1 MKRRVGVFSALL
13 SLLCVLSCASP
24 TATTPPSGGNPAS
37 RVQRTLVIM
46 IAVELPTL
54 ATKPLQETSA
64 TARAAGARET
74 LNANLVYLDE
84 RALPQPF
91 LAEAL
96 PELNTDTWRLYP
108 DGKMETV
115 YRLKPKLTWHDGQPL
130 TAEDF
135 VFSHRV
141 HSTPEL
147 GGADILG
154 FRSIESV
161 LAPDPGTVL
170 IRWKESYVDAGEV
183 GGSVLPPMPRHIL
196 EQPYRE
202 SSGITF
208 LGLPFWTSQYI
219 GAGPWKLER
228 LEPGAFFEGSAFDGF
243 VFGRPKIDRVRVI
256 YQPDSNVAVANLL
269 AGEAHFS
276 STVLHGEE
284 GITLER
290 GWADNKAG
298 VVLWETDI
306 GKGQD
311 IQQRPEYAVPTELA
325 SDKRVRQ
332 ALALALDRQE
342 LTEVVT
348 AGHGVFREIFSHA
361 GVDYYDAL
369 LREVPTR
376 YPYDPRRA
384 EQLLQQ
390 AGFRRGADSGW
401 LTPVGDRF
409 TLEQWYL
416 TGATNEKDSAII
428 VNTLRRFG
436 IEASSNLWGI
446 TRTSQEERTRQSGMF
461 GGNMELT
468 ATKYHTR
475 SIARPENRFTGTN
488 RYGFSHPDLDRFA
501 DAFAT
506 ALDRSARI
514 NFLAQMERVAME
526 WLPGV
531 PTYWTAVI
539 TAHATSL
546 TGPVK
551 SQVPDAGGTPR
562 IWTWEWTS

>member
-1 MKRRVGVFSALL
+1 
-13 SLLCVLSCASP
+13 
-24 TATTPPSGGNPAS
+24 
-37 RVQRTLVIM
+37 M

-74 LNANLVYLDE
+74 LNAELIYLDE
-84 RALPQPF
+84 RALPQPY

-96 PELNTDTWRLYP
+96 PELGTDTWRVLP
-108 DGKMETV
+108 DGKMETI
-115 YRLKPKLTWHDGQPL
+115 YRLRSNLTWHDGQPL

-141 HSTPEL
+141 HATPEL
-147 GGADILG
+147 GGAEALG

-161 LAPDPGTVL
+161 AAPDPRTVL
-170 IRWKESYVDAGEV
+170 IRWKESFVDAGQV
-183 GGSVLPPMPRHIL
+183 GGAVLPAMPRHIL
-196 EQPYRE
+196 EQPYEERTGT
-202 SSGITF
+202 SF
-208 LGLPFWTSQYI
+208 LGLPFWTSQYV
-219 GAGPWKLER
+219 GAGPWKLDR
-228 LEPGAFFEGSAFDGF
+228 HEPGAFFEGVAFDGF

-311 IQQRPEYAVPTELA
+311 IQQRPEYAVPTQLA
-325 SDKRVRQ
+325 SDHRVRQ
-332 ALALALDRQE
+332 ALMFALDRKE

-348 AGHGVFREIFSHA
+348 AGRGVFREIFTHA
-361 GVDYYDAL
+361 GVDYYDTM
-369 LREVPTR
+369 LRLVPQR
-376 YPYDPRRA
+376 YPHDPRRA
-384 EQLLQQ
+384 QQLLED
-390 AGFRRGADSGW
+390 AGFRRGADGAW
-401 LTPVGDRF
+401 LTPTGEPF

-416 TGATNEKDSAII
+416 TGATNEKDSVII
-428 VNTLRRFG
+428 VDTFRRFG
-436 IEASSNLWGI
+436 IDATSNLWGI
-446 TRTSQEERTRQSGMF
+446 SRSSQEERTRQAGLF

-468 ATKYHTR
+468 AAKYHSR
-475 SIARPENRFTGTN
+475 SIARAENRFTGAN
-488 RYGFSHPDLDRFA
+488 RYGFSHPDLDRFS

-506 ALDRSARI
+506 ALDRSERTQH
-514 NFLAQMERVAME
+514 LAAMERVVME
-526 WLPGV
+526 YLPGI

-539 TAHATSL
+539 TAHASTL
-546 TGPVK
+546 KGPVK
-551 SQVPDAGGTPR
+551 SMVPDAGGTPR
-562 IWTWEWTS
+562 MWTWEWQS